1 MNASG
6 RIDEQPQS
14 LRDAAR
20 DFAPFGGAIA
30 LALVTVPIASSI
42 EWTQYAIA
50 TALLLVAVASR
61 FALVRRGRGG
71 LRWIFP
77 SLVVL
82 AALGLLRNS
91 AGGIS
96 SGVSAVAIVPVFY
109 VALHSEARRDL
120 YALLGA
126 LAVFYIVPIL
136 LVGPPAYPQTQYRA
150 ALLSVAVSS
159 IIGLATQR
167 LVGMARQRAEEARTR
182 EWMLQQVSTVMRSLF
197 GSPQVRIDVCEA
209 ARTIGDG
216 TVAVLYEPVLGT
228 HMMRSTAVVGLDAEQ
243 IEIPIDRPSAVRDAF
258 RTGRGILITEGIEQ
272 HVGSR
277 ELWEA
282 SGSPASVLYEPLLR
296 GSEPIGVLV
305 VGWTDAV
312 QFGSPRVTVV
322 ELLAHEAAAVITRA
336 DTLTQLSDM
345 AETDPLT
352 GLPNRR
358 AWDVGIAQLLGEGA
372 EFTVAM
378 LDFDHFKQYNDTY
391 GHPAGDRLLKET
403 AALWREQ
410 LRSGDLLARLGGEEF
425 GLLLLGCDAV
435 HATEVIERLRGAVYG
450 ERTCSAGFAVRQP
463 GESSDAVMKRADEAL
478 YEAKAAGRDRTCLS
492 AAAA

>member
-1 MNASG
+1 MKAIE
-6 RIDEQPQS
+6 RIEQTPQN
-14 LRDAAR
+14 LREAAR
-20 DFAPFGGAIA
+20 DFAPFGGAVA
-30 LALVTVPIASSI
+30 LAWITVPIASSI
-42 EWTQYAIA
+42 DWAQYAIA
-50 TALLLVAVASR
+50 TTLLFVALISR
-61 FALVRRGRGG
+61 FVLVRRGRGG

-77 SLVVL
+77 SLIVL

-96 SGVSAVAIVPVFY
+96 SGASAVAIVPVFY

-120 YALLGA
+120 YALLFA

-167 LVGMARQRAEEARTR
+167 LVGMARQRAEEARNR
-182 EWMLQQVSTVMRSLF
+182 ERMLQQVSTVMRSLF

-209 ARTIGDG
+209 ARMIGEG
-216 TVAVLYEPVLGT
+216 TAAVLYEPVLGT
-228 HMMRSTAVVGLDAEQ
+228 DVMRSTAIVGLDAEE
-243 IEIPIDRPSAVRDAF
+243 IEIRLDKPSAVRDAF
-258 RTGRGILITEGIEQ
+258 RSAHGILITEGIEQ
-272 HVGSR
+272 RVGSR

-282 SGSPASVLYEPLLR
+282 SGRPASVLYEPLLR

-305 VGWTDAV
+305 VSWTGAV
-312 QFGSPRVTVV
+312 QAGGPRVTVV

-352 GLPNRR
+352 GLPNRS
-358 AWDVGIAQLLGEGA
+358 AWDAGIAQLLGDGA

-410 LRSGDLLARLGGEEF
+410 LRTGDLLARLGGEEF
-425 GLLLLGCDAV
+425 GLLLLGCDAAQ
-435 HATEVIERLRGAVYG
+435 ATEVIERLRGAVYG
-450 ERTCSAGFAVRQP
+450 DRTCSAGFAVRQA

-492 AAAA
+492 AQPA